1 MSLLKGDDFRTVNV
15 EAVNVATNVLVA
27 RQVDAVSGVNLI
39 TGTLS
44 LASFSGT
51 QPQNYGSIVGVYTGL
66 NVQGA
71 NGYPGQIVS
80 FASSV
85 STGVTEFP
93 ISHLGPLESIAVIL
107 GTISGISGLSSVGG
121 QLLCVGPKDWRLLS
135 TAGISVA

>member
-27 RQVDAVSGVNLI
+27 RQVDAVSGETIV

-51 QPQNYGSIVGVYTGL
+51 QPQNYGSIVGVYNGL

-80 FASSV
+80 FASFV
-85 STGVTEFP
+85 SNNVTNFP
-93 ISHLGPLESIAVIL
+93 ITRLGPLEEFGAVIAP
-107 GTISGISGLSSVGG
+107 ISGITGAFVGG